1 MATRGGGGDVGL
13 IVAITGGS
21 GVIYGVKLIESLN
34 SLNLETHLVISEW
47 GEKTIKIE
55 TNIDID
61 YVKNLATRYYDNKN
75 MAAPISSGSFKT
87 KGMVIIPC
95 SMKTLASIANGLD
108 DSLISRA
115 ASVCIKESRKLVV
128 VPRETPLSRI
138 HLENMV
144 KLSGLGVTILPA
156 MPGFYSHPNTID
168 DLLSH
173 IVGKVLDQFG
183 IDNNMFTRWG
193 SKNKK

>member
-1 MATRGGGGDVGL
+1 MVTRGGGDVGL

-183 IDNNMFTRWG
+183 IDNNMFRRWG

>member
-1 MATRGGGGDVGL
+1 MATRGGGDVGL

>member
-1 MATRGGGGDVGL
+1 MVGL
-13 IVAITGGS
+13 IVGITGGS
-21 GVIYGVKLIESLN
+21 GVIYGVKLIESLK
-34 SLNLETHLVISEW
+34 SLNLETHLIISEW

-55 TNIDID
+55 TNINID

-75 MAAPISSGSFKT
+75 MAAPVSSGSFKT

-115 ASVCIKESRKLVV
+115 ASVCIKEGRKLVV
-128 VPRETPLSRI
+128 VPRETPLSKI

-144 KLSGLGVTILPA
+144 KLSELGITILPA
-156 MPGFYSHPNTID
+156 MPGFYFRPNTID

-173 IVGKVLDQFG
+173 IVGKVLDQFD
-183 IDNNMFTRWG
+183 IDNNMFKRWG
-193 SKNKK
+193 SKNNNYK

>member
-1 MATRGGGGDVGL
+1 MVGL

-21 GVIYGVKLIESLN
+21 GVIYGVKLIESLK
-34 SLNLETHLVISEW
+34 SLNLETHLIISEW

-61 YVKNLATRYYDNKN
+61 GIKKLATQYYDNKN
-75 MAAPISSGSFKT
+75 MAAPVSSGSFKT

-115 ASVCIKESRKLVV
+115 ASVCIKEGRKLVV
-128 VPRETPLSRI
+128 VPRETPLSKI

-144 KLSGLGVTILPA
+144 KLSELGTTILPA
-156 MPGFYSHPNTID
+156 MPGFYFHPNTID

-173 IVGKVLDQFG
+173 IVGKVLDQFD
-183 IDNNMFTRWG
+183 IDNNMFKRWG
-193 SKNKK
+193 SKNKR

>member
-1 MATRGGGGDVGL
+1 MATRGGAGDVGL

-173 IVGKVLDQFG
+173 IVGKVLDQFD
-183 IDNNMFTRWG
+183 IDNNMFKRWG